1 MDVAG
6 VDIWKGAWV
15 VVTLVDGAF
24 SHGFTA
30 PTISRACALI
40 TGAAVI
46 GIDIAIGLPDVD
58 SGRPAD
64 HEARALVGPRRNSVF
79 LTPCRELLTSPSHET
94 ACALAAARGW
104 RGISAQAFA
113 LRSAILEVDAVAA
126 TDDRIHEIHPE
137 VTFRLRA
144 GRELITS
151 KRTWNGMHDRRTL
164 LRADGGIELPDD
176 LGPAGA
182 AGFDDVLDAAACAWS
197 AHRIATGAAKRL
209 PAGVGRLSA
218 IWA

>member
-1 MDVAG
+1 MEVAG
-6 VDIWKGAWV
+6 IDIWKGAWV

-24 SHGFTA
+24 SNSFTT
-30 PTISRACALI
+30 PTIRDACARL
-40 TGAAVI
+40 TDSEVV
-46 GIDIAIGLPDVD
+46 GIDIPIGLPDVD

-64 HEARALVGPRRNSVF
+64 HEARALVGPRRSSVF
-79 LTPCRELLTSPSHET
+79 LTPCRELLTAPSHKA
-94 ACALAAARGW
+94 ACALAEARGW
-104 RGISAQAFA
+104 KGISAQAFG

-137 VTFRLRA
+137 VTLRVMA
-144 GRELITS
+144 GGVLTAS
-151 KRTWNGMHDRRTL
+151 KRTWNGMHDRRRL
-164 LRADGGIELPDD
+164 LADGGIELPDD
-176 LGPAGA
+176 LGPAGL
-182 AGFDDVLDAAACAWS
+182 AGFDDVLDAAACTWS